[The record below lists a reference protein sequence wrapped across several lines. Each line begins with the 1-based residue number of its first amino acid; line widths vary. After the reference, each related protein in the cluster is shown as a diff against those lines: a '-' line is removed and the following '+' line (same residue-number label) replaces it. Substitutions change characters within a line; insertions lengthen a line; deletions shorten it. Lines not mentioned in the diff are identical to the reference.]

1 MVNSKSPNVA
11 LRQLARLWGVIL
23 NGSEP
28 APDKQTQADI
38 LAVAFHIAKQDEIIR
53 AQELKIAEL
62 TQQQNW
68 GSRNFG
74 NH

>member
-11 LRQLARLWGVIL
+11 LKQLARLWGVII
-23 NGSEP
+23 NGSQP
-28 APDKQTQADI
+28 TPDRQTQADI
-38 LAVAFHIAKQDEIIR
+38 LAVAFHIVKQDEIIR

>member
-1 MVNSKSPNVA
+1 MVNSKNSIAA
-11 LRQLARLWGVIL
+11 LKQLARLWRVIL

-28 APDKQTQADI
+28 APDEQTQADI
-38 LAVAFHIAKQDEIIR
+38 LAVAFHIAKQDKIIR